1 MKFGTM
7 VSTMKEVDTVETER
21 GQREAGL
28 VLKRKRDGRRVYS
41 PSHKRAIVEQ
51 CLQPGVSVAG
61 IALAHGI
68 NANLVRKWIVK
79 YQRAAPAAK
88 RSSVVP
94 AALLPVAVQ
103 AEQPRSAVRTPA
115 PRGLIVLELHG
126 ARVELVGGV
135 DGEALRTVLRVLS
148 AVRL

>member
-1 MKFGTM
+1 M
-7 VSTMKEVDTVETER
+7 VSTMKEVDTLQSES
-21 GQREAGL
+21 GQGVAGL
-28 VLKRKRDGRRVYS
+28 VLKRNRDGRRVYS

-79 YQRAAPAAK
+79 HRRAAAK
-88 RSSVVP
+88 CSSVAP
-94 AALLPVAVQ
+94 PALLPVTVQ
-103 AEQPRSAVRTPA
+103 AQLRRSTARTTA
-115 PRGLIVLELHG
+115 PRGLIVVELYG

>member
-1 MKFGTM
+1 M
-7 VSTMKEVDTVETER
+7 VSTLTEVDTLETER
-21 GQREAGL
+21 GQSEGGL
-28 VLKRKRDGRRVYS
+28 VVRRKRDGRRVYS
-41 PSHKRAIVEQ
+41 RSHKRAIVEQ

-79 YQRAAPAAK
+79 QQRAAPAATP
-88 RSSVVP
+88 SSQVA

-103 AEQPRSAVRTPA
+103 AEQPRSAVRAAA
-115 PRGLIVLELHG
+115 PCGLIFVEVHG
-126 ARVELVGGV
+126 ARVELVGRV

-148 AVRL
+148 GVRP

>member
-1 MKFGTM
+1 M
-7 VSTMKEVDTVETER
+7 VSTLTEVDTLETER
-21 GQREAGL
+21 GQSEGGL
-28 VLKRKRDGRRVYS
+28 VVRRKRDGRRVYS
-41 PSHKRAIVEQ
+41 PRHKRAIVEQ

-79 YQRAAPAAK
+79 QQRTALAAK
-88 RSSVVP
+88 PSSPVP

-103 AEQPRSAVRTPA
+103 AQRPGLPGRGSAA
-115 PRGLIVLELHG
+115 CGLIVLEVHG

-135 DGEALRTVLRVLS
+135 DGEALRTVLRVL
-148 AVRL
+148 AGVRP

>member
-1 MKFGTM
+1 MRG
-7 VSTMKEVDTVETER
+7 VDRR
-21 GQREAGL
+21 GQSEGGL
-28 VLKRKRDGRRVYS
+28 VVRRKRDGRRVYS
-41 PSHKRAIVEQ
+41 RSHKRAIVEQ

-79 YQRAAPAAK
+79 QQRAAPAAK
-88 RSSVVP
+88 RSSALP

-103 AEQPRSAVRTPA
+103 AERPGSLARTPA
-115 PRGLIVLELHG
+115 PRGLIVLEVHD

-148 AVRL
+148 SVRR

>member
-1 MKFGTM
+1 M
-7 VSTMKEVDTVETER
+7 VSTLEEVDTLETER
-21 GQREAGL
+21 GQSEAGL
-28 VLKRKRDGRRVYS
+28 VLKRKRDGRRIYS
-41 PSHKRAIVEQ
+41 ASHKRVIVEQ

-79 YQRAAPAAK
+79 HRRAAAAAK
-88 RSSVVP
+88 CSSVAP
-94 AALLPVAVQ
+94 PALLPVTVQ
-103 AEQPRSAVRTPA
+103 AELRRSTARTAA
-115 PRGLIVLELHG
+115 PRGLIVVELHG

-135 DGEALRTVLRVLS
+135 DAEALRTVLRVLS

>member
-1 MKFGTM
+1 MHLEPLHDPQG
-7 VSTMKEVDTVETER
+7 
-21 GQREAGL
+21 GL
-28 VLKRKRDGRRVYS
+28 VVRRKRDGRRVYS
-41 PSHKRAIVEQ
+41 PRHKRAIVEQ

-79 YQRAAPAAK
+79 QQRTAPAAK
-88 RSSVVP
+88 PSSPVP

-103 AEQPRSAVRTPA
+103 AEQPKSTARIAASCSR
-115 PRGLIVLELHG
+115 IVLEVHG

-148 AVRL
+148 GVRP

>member
-1 MKFGTM
+1 MQ
-7 VSTMKEVDTVETER
+7 EVDTLKPER
-21 GQREAGL
+21 GQSEAGL

-79 YQRAAPAAK
+79 HRRAAAAAK
-88 RSSVVP
+88 GSSIAP
-94 AALLPVAVQ
+94 PALLPVAVQ
-103 AEQPRSAVRTPA
+103 AELPRSTARTTA
-115 PRGLIVLELHG
+115 PRGLIVVELYG

-148 AVRL
+148 AVRM

>member
-1 MKFGTM
+1 M
-7 VSTMKEVDTVETER
+7 VSTLTEVDTLETER
-21 GQREAGL
+21 GQSEGGL
-28 VLKRKRDGRRVYS
+28 IVRRKRDGRRVYS

-79 YQRAAPAAK
+79 HERAAAAK
-88 RSSVVP
+88 CSSPAP
-94 AALLPVAVQ
+94 AALLPVAVA
-103 AEQPRSAVRTPA
+103 AEPSRSAARTPA
-115 PRGLIVLELHG
+115 ARGLIVLEVQG

-135 DGEALRTVLRVLS
+135 DGHALRTVLQVLS
-148 AVRL
+148 AVRP

>member
-1 MKFGTM
+1 M
-7 VSTMKEVDTVETER
+7 VSTLTEVDTLETER
-21 GQREAGL
+21 GQSEGGL
-28 VLKRKRDGRRVYS
+28 VVRRKRDGRRVYS
-41 PSHKRAIVEQ
+41 PRHKRAIVEQ

-79 YQRAAPAAK
+79 QQRTALAAK
-88 RSSVVP
+88 PSSPVP

-103 AEQPRSAVRTPA
+103 AQRPGSAVRAAA
-115 PRGLIVLELHG
+115 PCSRIVLEVHG

-135 DGEALRTVLRVLS
+135 DGEALRTVLRVL
-148 AVRL
+148 AGVRP

>member
-1 MKFGTM
+1 M
-7 VSTMKEVDTVETER
+7 ETER
-21 GQREAGL
+21 GQSEGGL
-28 VLKRKRDGRRVYS
+28 VVRHKRDGRRVYS
-41 PSHKRAIVEQ
+41 PRHKRAIVEQ

-79 YQRAAPAAK
+79 QQRTAPAAK
-88 RSSVVP
+88 PSSPVP

-103 AEQPRSAVRTPA
+103 AEPPKPVARIPASRS
-115 PRGLIVLELHG
+115 LIVVELHG

-148 AVRL
+148 SVRL

>member
-1 MKFGTM
+1 M
-7 VSTMKEVDTVETER
+7 VSTMQEVDTLKTER
-21 GQREAGL
+21 GQSEAEL
-28 VLKRKRDGRRVYS
+28 VLKRNRDGRRVYS

-51 CLQPGVSVAG
+51 CLRPGVSVAG

-79 YQRAAPAAK
+79 CRRAAPAAK
-88 RSSVVP
+88 RSSVVVP

-103 AEQPRSAVRTPA
+103 AEQPRSAVRAPA
-115 PRGLIVLELHG
+115 RCGLIVLELHG

>member
-1 MKFGTM
+1 M
-7 VSTMKEVDTVETER
+7 VSTVGEVDTLETAR
-21 GQREAGL
+21 GRSEAGL
-28 VLKRKRDGRRVYS
+28 VLRRKRDGRRVYS
-41 PSHKRAIVEQ
+41 PSHKRTIVEQ

-79 YQRAAPAAK
+79 QERAEPAAK
-88 RSSVVP
+88 RSSVAP

-103 AEQPRSAVRTPA
+103 AELPRSAARAAA
-115 PRGLIVLELHG
+115 PRGLIVVELHG

-148 AVRL
+148 TVRL

>member
-1 MKFGTM
+1 M
-7 VSTMKEVDTVETER
+7 VSTLEEVDTLETER
-21 GQREAGL
+21 GQSEAGL
-28 VLKRKRDGRRVYS
+28 VLKRKRDGRRIYS
-41 PSHKRAIVEQ
+41 ASDKRAIVEQ

-79 YQRAAPAAK
+79 HRRATAAAEC
-88 RSSVVP
+88 SSVAP
-94 AALLPVAVQ
+94 PALLPVTVQ
-103 AEQPRSAVRTPA
+103 AELRSRSTARTAA
-115 PRGLIVLELHG
+115 PRGLIVVELCG

-148 AVRL
+148 AVRM

>member
-1 MKFGTM
+1 M
-7 VSTMKEVDTVETER
+7 VSTLEEVDTLETER
-21 GQREAGL
+21 GQSEAGL
-28 VLKRKRDGRRVYS
+28 VLKRKRDGRRIYS
-41 PSHKRAIVEQ
+41 ASHKRAIVEQ

-79 YQRAAPAAK
+79 HRRAAAAAK
-88 RSSVVP
+88 RSSVAP
-94 AALLPVAVQ
+94 PALLPVTFQ
-103 AEQPRSAVRTPA
+103 AELRRSTARTSA
-115 PRGLIVLELHG
+115 ARGLIVVELYG

-148 AVRL
+148 AVRM

>member
-1 MKFGTM
+1 M
-7 VSTMKEVDTVETER
+7 VSTLEEVDTLETER
-21 GQREAGL
+21 GQSEAGL

-41 PSHKRAIVEQ
+41 ARHKRAIVEQ
-51 CLQPGVSVAG
+51 CLKPGVSVAG

-79 YQRAAPAAK
+79 HQRTAPAAK
-88 RSSVVP
+88 RSLVAT
-94 AALLPVAVQ
+94 AALLPVAVH
-103 AEQPRSAVRTPA
+103 AEQPKSTARIAASCSR
-115 PRGLIVLELHG
+115 IVLELHG

-135 DGEALRTVLRVLS
+135 DGHALRTVLQVLS

>member
-1 MKFGTM
+1 M
-7 VSTMKEVDTVETER
+7 VSTLPEVDTLETER
-21 GQREAGL
+21 GQSEAGL
-28 VLKRKRDGRRVYS
+28 VLKRKNDGRRIYS

-51 CLQPGVSVAG
+51 CLRPGVSVAG

-79 YQRAAPAAK
+79 HRRTVAAAAK
-88 RSSVVP
+88 GSSVAP
-94 AALLPVAVQ
+94 PALLPVTVQ
-103 AEQPRSAVRTPA
+103 AERPRSTARMTASP
-115 PRGLIVLELHG
+115 GLIVVALCG

-135 DGEALRTVLRVLS
+135 DGEALRTVLRALS